1 MALLI
6 LAPTPEELLALAPGI
21 LPGDIREMRPYPA
34 NLKGRDVLFYATGI
48 GPANA
53 AMATGYCFGLTSSSE
68 VFGHPWKVELCLL
81 AGLAGAFDL
90 EKRPLRKLYLVREEI
105 WPEYGLNDGA
115 NVVARAFHYPQWK
128 RSENEAVYDRV
139 ELADLSSLNSDSRWL
154 QKMEEEFPPCKSLSV
169 AGVTASF
176 ARARQLES
184 LYHADLENMEGFS
197 VAFACLRAGAPCVE
211 IRSVS
216 NKIGPRSRDEKDFSG
231 ALKSLGIILPQ
242 LNLI

>member
-6 LAPTPEELLALAPGI
+6 LAPTPEELLALAPEI
-21 LPGDIREMRPYPA
+21 LPGDIREMHPYPA
-34 NLKGRDVLFYATGI
+34 TLKGRDVLFYATGI
-48 GPANA
+48 GPVNA
-53 AMATGYCFGLTSSSE
+53 AMASGYCFGLTSSSE
-68 VFGHPWKVELCLL
+68 VFGHPWKVEFCLL
-81 AGLAGAFDL
+81 AGLAGAFNL
-90 EKRPLRKLYLVREEI
+90 EKCPLRKVYLVREEI

-128 RSENEAVYDRV
+128 RSETEAVYDRV
-139 ELADLSSLNSDSRWL
+139 NLADLSSLNSDSKWL
-154 QKMEEEFPPCKSLSV
+154 QKREEEFPPCKSLTV

-197 VAFACLRAGAPCVE
+197 VAFACLRAGVPCVE

-216 NKIGPRSRDEKDFSG
+216 NKIGPRSKDEKDFSG
-231 ALKSLGIILPQ
+231 ALKSLGVILPQ